1 MADVYNSIRKHH
13 VLFKRYAD
21 ELEEFK
27 GDKRTLLKIYDV
39 LNDFVDNVHSRIE
52 DEILYPALIEA
63 SSGKEQIKKGHHYLI
78 AFAERLK
85 GFLHVYRPPLLSA

>member
-63 SSGKEQIKKGHHYLI
+63 SSGKEQIKKDI
-78 AFAERLK
+78 ERLK
-85 GFLHVYRPPLLSA
+85 SSPSP